1 MKKVLFLAL
10 TAASFSFAS
19 CGNPDTTEATTTTE
33 ISSASDSTGM
43 EGDNKASIPDG
54 NTSPESAGATTAPT
68 TSEGTTTSG
77 AAPTDTA
84 TTSR

>member
-1 MKKVLFLAL
+1 MKKALFLAL
-10 TAASFSFAS
+10 GAASLSLAS
-19 CGNPDTTEATTTTE
+19 CGNSDTTEATTTTE
-33 ISSASDSTGM
+33 INSASDSTGM

-77 AAPTDTA
+77 VAPTDSTA
-84 TTSR
+84 AGQ